1 MKKTLIIAAFAAVSL
16 AISLTMLLTQRAN
29 ANAPNRKAFV
39 GAWER
44 IFSSTNEGK
53 PIEGPSVRSH
63 LVFSAE
69 GHFAQASN
77 PSAREKLDK
86 PVKEMT
92 KEELL
97 NRFEFIQS
105 SYGDYSIA
113 GDLLTRKQL
122 SNANPNSEGKDFSQ
136 RFRFEGDLLILNST
150 TTKSEVRFRRLK

>member
-1 MKKTLIIAAFAAVSL
+1 MKKTLIIAAL
-16 AISLTMLLTQRAN
+16 AISTFTISSAIFLTNRAD

-44 IFSSTNEGK
+44 IYTSNNEGI
-53 PIEGPSVRSH
+53 PIEGPNVRSH
-63 LVFSAE
+63 LVFSAD

-77 PSAREKLDK
+77 PSGREKLDK

-97 NRFEFIQS
+97 NRFEFISS

-113 GDLLTRKQL
+113 GDLLTRKQI
-122 SNANPNSEGKDFSQ
+122 SNVNPNTEGKDFSQ

>member
-1 MKKTLIIAAFAAVSL
+1 MKKTLIIAAFAAITL
-16 AISLTMLLTQRAN
+16 AISITTLLAHRAA
-29 ANAPNRKAFV
+29 ANAPDRKAFV

-44 IFSSTNEGK
+44 IYASTNEGV
-53 PIEGPSVRSH
+53 PIEGPNVRSH
-63 LVFSAE
+63 IVFSAE

-77 PSAREKLDK
+77 PAGREKLDK
-86 PVKEMT
+86 PMKEMT

-105 SYGDYSIA
+105 SYGDYSI
-113 GDLLTRKQL
+113 GGNVLTRKQI